1 MNLVEFGVAT
11 GAVIGLVYWIK
22 STWNLEGKSVN
33 IVSMILGIFFGGL
46 YQLVQIARGN
56 PMPTEWVGWLTVF
69 LNVVVAGIIMGLTA
83 SGLYNTD
90 KEIMTKAIIKS
101 IQVNAGDVPTSV
113 SHTPPEILE
122 QINRAM
128 KS

>member
-22 STWNLEGKSVN
+22 ATWSLEGKAVN
-33 IVSMILGIFFGGL
+33 LVSMGLGIFFGGL

-83 SGLYNTD
+83 SGLYNTG
-90 KEIMTKAIIKS
+90 KEVVAKAVVKS
-101 IQVNAGDVPTSV
+101 VQVNAGDVPAGI
-113 SHTPPEILE
+113 SHTPPEILN
-122 QINRAM
+122 QYNQLI
-128 KS
+128 K